1 MEMVV
6 YLAKRLGRT
15 VFTLILLMTIVFF
28 SLKLVP
34 GDPVSVALGPGATP
48 EVAQALRVKYGLD
61 KPVLIQYLRFWQK
74 LLFHGDLGISWSSG
88 IEVTRNLLPAI
99 KYTAILTS
107 AAMLIASFIG
117 ILAGLASATLRNRP
131 EDVTIRSLALVGI
144 SLPIFVLNLLGQY
157 IFGYKLG
164 WFPTSGATGP
174 ASLVLPAVTL
184 GIFVA
189 SSMVRMVRAAMLDV
203 LSEEYITTYRAE
215 GFGKG
220 AIMRKVFRNA
230 LRDISTI
237 VGLQF
242 GMLLGG
248 SVLTETVFSWP
259 GIGQYVVQAILWN
272 DMPSVQGAVMFFA
285 VSYMFI
291 NLLIDLS
298 YPFIDPRVI
307 RA

>member
-1 MEMVV
+1 MLV
-6 YLAKRLGRT
+6 YLAKRLGRA
-15 VFTLILLMTIVFF
+15 VFTLILLMTTVFF
-28 SLKLVP
+28 ALRLVP

-48 EVAQALRVKYGLD
+48 EVTQALRTKYGLD
-61 KPVLIQYLRFWQK
+61 KPVGIQYLTFWKK
-74 LLFHGDLGISWSSG
+74 LLLHGDLGISWSSG
-88 IEVTRNLLPAI
+88 IEVTRNLVPAI
-99 KYTAILTS
+99 KHTAILTS
-107 AAMLIASFIG
+107 AAMLIASLIG
-117 ILAGLASATLRNRP
+117 ILAGVGSATMRNRP
-131 EDVTIRSLALVGI
+131 EDVTIRSIALIGI
-144 SLPIFVLNLLGQY
+144 SIPVFVLNLLGQY

-164 WFPTSGATGP
+164 WFPTSGATSL
-174 ASLVLPAVTL
+174 ANLVLPAVTL

-189 SSMVRMVRAAMLDV
+189 SSMVRMVRASMLDV

-220 AIMRKVFRNA
+220 AITRKAFRNA

-248 SVLTETVFSWP
+248 AVLTETVFSWP

>member
-1 MEMVV
+1 MLV
-6 YLAKRLGRT
+6 YLAKRLGRA
-15 VFTLILLMTIVFF
+15 VFTLILLMTTVFF
-28 SLKLVP
+28 ALRLVP

-48 EVAQALRVKYGLD
+48 EVTQALRAKYGLD
-61 KPVLIQYLRFWQK
+61 EPVLIQYLTFWKK
-74 LLFHGDLGISWSSG
+74 LLLHGDLGISWSSG
-88 IEVTRNLLPAI
+88 IEVTRNLVPAI
-99 KYTAILTS
+99 KHTAILTS
-107 AAMLIASFIG
+107 AAMLIASLIG
-117 ILAGLASATLRNRP
+117 ILAGVGSATMRNRP
-131 EDVTIRSLALVGI
+131 EDVTIRSIALIGI
-144 SLPIFVLNLLGQY
+144 SMPVFVLNLLGQY

-164 WFPTSGATGP
+164 WFPTSGAT
-174 ASLVLPAVTL
+174 SLVNLVLPAVTL

-189 SSMVRMVRAAMLDV
+189 SSMVRMVRASMLDV

-220 AIMRKVFRNA
+220 AITRKAFRNA

-248 SVLTETVFSWP
+248 AVLTETVFSWP

>member
-1 MEMVV
+1 MLV
-6 YLAKRLGRT
+6 YLAKRLGRA
-15 VFTLILLMTIVFF
+15 VFTLILLMTTVFF
-28 SLKLVP
+28 ALKLVP

-48 EVAQALRVKYGLD
+48 EVTQALREKYGLD
-61 KPVLIQYLRFWQK
+61 EPVLIQYLTFWKK
-74 LLFHGDLGISWSSG
+74 LLLHGDLGISWSSG
-88 IEVTRNLLPAI
+88 IEVTRNLVPAI
-99 KYTAILTS
+99 KHTAILTS
-107 AAMLIASFIG
+107 AAMLIASLIG
-117 ILAGLASATLRNRP
+117 ILAGVGSATMRNRP
-131 EDVTIRSLALVGI
+131 EDVTIRSMALIGI
-144 SLPIFVLNLLGQY
+144 SMPVFVLNLLGQY

-164 WFPTSGATGP
+164 WFPTSGATSL
-174 ASLVLPAVTL
+174 ANLVLPAVTL

-189 SSMVRMVRAAMLDV
+189 SSMVRMVRASMLDV

-220 AIMRKVFRNA
+220 SITRRAFRNA

-248 SVLTETVFSWP
+248 AVLTETVFSWP

-298 YPFIDPRVI
+298 YPLIDPRVI

>member
-1 MEMVV
+1 MLV
-6 YLAKRLGRT
+6 YLAKRLGRA
-15 VFTLILLMTIVFF
+15 VFTLILLMTTVFF
-28 SLKLVP
+28 ALKLVP

-48 EVAQALRVKYGLD
+48 EVAQALRAKYGLD
-61 KPVLIQYLRFWQK
+61 EPVLVQYLTFWKK
-74 LLFHGDLGISWSSG
+74 LLLHGDLGISWSSG
-88 IEVTRNLLPAI
+88 IEVTRNLVPAI
-99 KYTAILTS
+99 KHTAILTS
-107 AAMLIASFIG
+107 SAMLIASLIG
-117 ILAGLASATLRNRP
+117 IMAGVASAALRNRP
-131 EDVTIRSLALVGI
+131 EDVGIRSSALVGI
-144 SLPIFVLNLLGQY
+144 SLPVFILNLLGQY

-164 WFPTSGATGP
+164 WFPTSGA
-174 ASLVLPAVTL
+174 ASVANLVLPAVTL

-189 SSMVRMVRAAMLDV
+189 SSMVRMVRASMLDV

-220 AIMRKVFRNA
+220 AITRKAFRNA

-248 SVLTETVFSWP
+248 AVLTETVFSWP

>member
-1 MEMVV
+1 MLV
-6 YLAKRLGRT
+6 YLAKRLGRA
-15 VFTLILLMTIVFF
+15 VFTLILLMTTVFF
-28 SLKLVP
+28 ALKLVP

-48 EVAQALRVKYGLD
+48 EVAQALRAKYGLD
-61 KPVLIQYLRFWQK
+61 EPVLVQYLTFWKK
-74 LLFHGDLGISWSSG
+74 LLLHGDLGISWSSG
-88 IEVTRNLLPAI
+88 IEVTRNLVPAI
-99 KYTAILTS
+99 KHTAILTS
-107 AAMLIASFIG
+107 SAMLIASFIG
-117 ILAGLASATLRNRP
+117 ILAGVGSATIRNRP
-131 EDVTIRSLALVGI
+131 EDVAIRSSALVGI
-144 SLPIFVLNLLGQY
+144 SLPVFILNLLGQY

-164 WFPTSGATGP
+164 WFPTSGA
-174 ASLVLPAVTL
+174 ASVANLVLPAVTL

-189 SSMVRMVRAAMLDV
+189 SSMVRMVRASMLDV

-220 AIMRKVFRNA
+220 AITRKAFRNA

-248 SVLTETVFSWP
+248 AVLTETVFSWP

>member
-1 MEMVV
+1 MLV
-6 YLAKRLGRT
+6 YLAKRLGRAL
-15 VFTLILLMTIVFF
+15 FTLILLMTMVFF

-34 GDPVSVALGPGATP
+34 GDPVSVALGPGATA

-61 KPVLIQYLRFWQK
+61 KPVLIQYLMFWKK
-74 LLFHGDLGISWSSG
+74 LLLYGDLGVSWSSG
-88 IEVTRNLLPAI
+88 IEVTRNLVPAI
-99 KYTAILTS
+99 KHTAILTS
-107 AAMLIASFIG
+107 SAMLIASLIG
-117 ILAGLASATLRNRP
+117 ILAGVASAAVRNRP
-131 EDVTIRSLALVGI
+131 EDVAIRSSALIGI
-144 SLPIFVLNLLGQY
+144 SMPVFVLNLLGQY
-157 IFGYKLG
+157 LFGYKLG
-164 WFPTSGATGP
+164 WFPTSGAAGL
-174 ASLVLPAVTL
+174 ANLVLPAVTL

-189 SSMVRMVRAAMLDV
+189 SSMVRMVRASMLDV

-220 AIMRKVFRNA
+220 AIMRKAFRNA

-272 DMPSVQGAVMFFA
+272 DMPSVQGAVLFFA